1 MARKSKKSDRGPVL
15 LRDLVETQRALEAAN
30 RQLNVALDNIDL
42 SERARQEAEIEK
54 HATEMR
60 KLHLEAAA
68 GLKRAAERPV
78 LVQFVDGITGIG
90 AADSVV
96 LTAAVTNGRGGGHII
111 TVPMS
116 LLNAAAK
123 IVADL
128 LVNAGSLPVVGDVAG
143 RKRD

>member
-30 RQLNVALDNIDL
+30 RQLNVALDNLDL
-42 SERARQEAEIEK
+42 SERARQEAEIE
-54 HATEMR
+54 HATEIR